1 MKMNSVKLI
10 VSTFFLSIAMVS
22 CNNNSNSNNSS
33 EVEDEKRYL
42 KVVEEKRYSDID
54 LFTFQP
60 IENEKK
66 DPNFYVT
73 IEDSENEKA
82 ITVVNGE
89 NINTRVYKKNLKG
102 YYTDVVLTNSE
113 ENNPGY
119 KLLDYIVY
127 SEDRIIQY
135 SIETGVN
142 RPMFLSG
149 YFVISPIDKDNVQ
162 RKLRYNIKEKE
173 INSFEDIDYQSD
185 LERPITN
192 DFVFEMIYE
201 FDFEKKIVNEYTLI
215 GGVKK
220 LNYIYEI
227 KNSRNLASPLR
238 NYWRTA
244 NN

>member
-1 MKMNSVKLI
+1 MKKSFIKLI
-10 VSTFFLSIAMVS
+10 ISTLFVWITMIS
-22 CNNNSNSNNSS
+22 CNNNSTPKNSS

-60 IENEKK
+60 IENEKQ

-73 IEDSENEKA
+73 IEESENGKE
-82 ITVVNGE
+82 ITVVNGK
-89 NINTRVYKKNLKG
+89 NKNTRVYKKNLKG

-119 KLLDYIVY
+119 KLFNYIVY
-127 SEDRIIQY
+127 SEDRIIHY
-135 SIETGVN
+135 LIETGVN

-149 YFVISPIDKDNVQ
+149 YFVLLPIDKEHMQ
-162 RKLRYNIKEKE
+162 RKLRYNIKERK
-173 INSFEDIDYQSD
+173 INSFEEIDYQSD

-192 DFVFEMIYE
+192 DFVSEMIYE
-201 FDFEKKIVNEYTLI
+201 FDFEKKIVHEYSMH
-215 GGVKK
+215 GGIKR
-220 LNYIYEI
+220 LYFTYDI
-227 KNSRNLASPLR
+227 KNSRSLATPLR